1 MADLDWIFGAVMVAS
16 TVLGMVRGLVKEV
29 LSWLSWVAAFLLA
42 QRLAPEVASWISL
55 AGASETLRFA
65 AGFVLAFIA
74 TLMAAGLVTM
84 AVQRL
89 LSIAGL
95 SPMDRLLGGAFG
107 AARGVVLLL
116 AATVVVDMTPLHL
129 QPAWIEAQGPQISQ
143 WALNGL
149 KPQLPPEFA
158 KFLP

>member
-1 MADLDWIFGAVMVAS
+1 MVGS
-16 TVLGMVRGLVKEV
+16 TVLGMARGLVKEV

-42 QRLAPEVASWISL
+42 QRLAPEVAQWIPL

-65 AGFVLAFIA
+65 AGFVLSFIA
-74 TLMAAGLVTM
+74 TLLAASLVTM
-84 AVQRL
+84 AIKRL
-89 LSIAGL
+89 LSMAGL

-107 AARGVVLLL
+107 AARGAVLLL
-116 AATVVVDMTPLHL
+116 AATVVVDMTPLHMHASWL
-129 QPAWIEAQGPQISQ
+129 EARGPQISQ

-158 KFLP
+158 KYLP

>member
-16 TVLGMVRGLVKEV
+16 TLLGMVRGLVKEV

-42 QRLAPEVASWISL
+42 QRLAPDVAQWMPL

-65 AGFVLAFIA
+65 AGFVLSFIA
-74 TLMAAGLVTM
+74 TLLAAGLVTM
-84 AVQRL
+84 AIKRL

-116 AATVVVDMTPLHL
+116 AATVVVDMTPLHVH
-129 QPAWIEAQGPQISQ
+129 PAWIEARGPQISQ

>member
-1 MADLDWIFGAVMVAS
+1 MVGS
-16 TVLGMVRGLVKEV
+16 TVLGMVRGLVTEV

-42 QRLAPEVASWISL
+42 QRLAPEVAQWIPL

-65 AGFVLAFIA
+65 AGFVLSFIA
-74 TLMAAGLVTM
+74 TLLAASLVTM
-84 AVQRL
+84 AIKRL
-89 LSIAGL
+89 LSMAGL

-107 AARGVVLLL
+107 AARGAVLLL
-116 AATVVVDMTPLHL
+116 AATVVVDMTPLHMHASWL
-129 QPAWIEAQGPQISQ
+129 EARGPQISQ

-158 KFLP
+158 KYLP

>member
-1 MADLDWIFGAVMVAS
+1 MADLDWIFGATMVAS
-16 TVLGMVRGLVKEV
+16 TMLGMVRGLVKEV

-42 QRLAPEVASWISL
+42 QRWAPEVSQWITL
-55 AGASETLRFA
+55 TGASETLRFA
-65 AGFVLAFIA
+65 AGFVIAFIA

-84 AVQRL
+84 AIKRL

-107 AARGVVLLL
+107 AARGAVLLL
-116 AATVVVDMTPLHL
+116 VATMVVDLTPLHL
-129 QPAWIEAQGPQISQ
+129 HPTWLEARGPQISQ

>member
-1 MADLDWIFGAVMVAS
+1 MADLDWIFGAVLVAS
-16 TVLGMVRGLVKEV
+16 TLLGMVRGLVKEV
-29 LSWLSWVAAFLLA
+29 LSWMSWVAAFLLA
-42 QRLAPEVASWISL
+42 QRLAPEVAQWITL

-84 AVQRL
+84 AIKRL

-107 AARGVVLLL
+107 AARGAVLLL
-116 AATVVVDMTPLHL
+116 AATVVVDMTPLHTH
-129 QPAWIEAQGPQISQ
+129 PSWMEARGPQISQ